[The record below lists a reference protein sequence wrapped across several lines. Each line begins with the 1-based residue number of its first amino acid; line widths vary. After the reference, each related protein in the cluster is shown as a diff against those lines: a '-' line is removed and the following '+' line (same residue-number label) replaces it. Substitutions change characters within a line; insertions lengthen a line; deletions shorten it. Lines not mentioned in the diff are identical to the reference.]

1 MIVGLGRAKLL
12 GLDLLSDVSIGSL
25 LEVEILMAVKA
36 PYGKLLVYTKG
47 GLQLLVGLLRSCGI
61 YYRTYQVPHAL

>member
-12 GLDLLSDVSIGSL
+12 GLDLLSDVFIGSL
-25 LEVEILMAVKA
+25 LEVEILMA
-36 PYGKLLVYTKG
+36 GKLLVYTKG

-61 YYRTYQVPHAL
+61 YYRAYQVPHAL